1 MSFVPVVAGFA
12 LVAVGIAG
20 LITSIGKAFR
30 SSRIKRNPVM
40 AEVERRLTESQR
52 PPQRPVPGRAEW
64 AAQPTATVAVPADH
78 GNKQGG
84 EGQARE
90 HTTGERQNAQRVA
103 GADTQTQRTVQEKR
117 QADEHVAQAAE
128 RERRRAIQESLVEAT
143 KLQEAEWKR
152 QAAENEAAKALAARE
167 LAEMKLREGIRPI
180 LMPTLNEFEVTKRT
194 VEYKEG
200 WFHFAVVGTAG
211 TGKSSLVNA
220 LRGLR
225 NSSRGAAQ
233 TGTSETT
240 MNVGRYADASNRPFV
255 WYDVPGAGTVNVPDW
270 KYFVDQGLYVFDAII
285 VLYGDRFTEIDVA
298 ILRNCSRWRIPAYI
312 VRSKAGVHIQ
322 NTINDFLQADGE
334 EEEDEAPSGLFSIF
348 RGPEA
353 SQRWME
359 ASARARGQYIKSTRE
374 DVKRNLALADL
385 PQQRVY
391 IVDKDALTTVVK
403 GKEHPDFIDEQE
415 LYRDL
420 LAEAGSRRIVP
431 E

>member
-1 MSFVPVVAGFA
+1 
-12 LVAVGIAG
+12 
-20 LITSIGKAFR
+20 
-30 SSRIKRNPVM
+30 
-40 AEVERRLTESQR
+40 
-52 PPQRPVPGRAEW
+52 
-64 AAQPTATVAVPADH
+64 
-78 GNKQGG
+78 
-84 EGQARE
+84 
-90 HTTGERQNAQRVA
+90 
-103 GADTQTQRTVQEKR
+103 
-117 QADEHVAQAAE
+117 
-128 RERRRAIQESLVEAT
+128 
-143 KLQEAEWKR
+143 
-152 QAAENEAAKALAARE
+152 AENEAAKALAARE

-334 EEEDEAPSGLFSIF
+334 EEEDEAPT
-348 RGPEA
+348 
-353 SQRWME
+353 
-359 ASARARGQYIKSTRE
+359 SARARGQYIKSTRE